1 MDGPLS
7 RDPPVGGESRAERS
21 VRAHKTET
29 DPSCF
34 TNGTR
39 LLAFQVPAS
48 AIVVYATGWNTM
60 NQQKNRQER
69 EGRAGFFFDQEEERG
84 ARTLVNLRISF
95 SLSQLVKSQS
105 STTLSN
111 GTHTR
116 DPCPPHEFIL
126 QTTRND
132 LLRYT

>member
-29 DPSCF
+29 DPFCF

-48 AIVVYATGWNTM
+48 AIVVYAAGWNTM

-69 EGRAGFFFDQEEERG
+69 EGRAGFLIKKKNAER
-84 ARTLVNLRISF
+84 ALW
-95 SLSQLVKSQS
+95 
-105 STTLSN
+105 
-111 GTHTR
+111 
-116 DPCPPHEFIL
+116 
-126 QTTRND
+126 
-132 LLRYT
+132 